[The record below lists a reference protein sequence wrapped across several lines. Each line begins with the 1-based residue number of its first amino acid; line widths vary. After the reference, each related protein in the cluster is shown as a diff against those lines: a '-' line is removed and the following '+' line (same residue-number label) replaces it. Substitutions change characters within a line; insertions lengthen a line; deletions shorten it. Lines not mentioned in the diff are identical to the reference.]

1 MATTKLGVARIQV
14 IDGDEEDQVSI
25 ADLMRAYREL
35 AAAEESLEG
44 TRGIVQAA
52 KERVKRARSDLNRLF
67 DKLAGQLD
75 D

>member
-14 IDGDEEDQVSI
+14 IVGDEEDQVSI